1 MEQQMIF
8 SVSEANNFIKALLD
22 RVPQLQEIFVRGEI
36 SNYKLYP
43 SGHHYFTLK
52 DAEGAMRCVLFKG
65 NALRL
70 RFRPE
75 NGMKVIA
82 FGRISVFPRDGV
94 YQLYVSELSP
104 EGAGDLHV
112 AFEQLKA
119 QLEREGLFDP
129 AHKKPLPKYPKTIAI
144 ITSPAGAAVHD
155 MLRILRARWPLTE
168 VKLLGVRVQG
178 TEAPP
183 EIVGALRYANRYKV
197 ADLIIT
203 GRGGGSIEDLWAF
216 NDERVAHAIYES
228 EIPVI
233 SAVGHEPD
241 VTIADYV
248 ADARA
253 STPSNAAE
261 IAVPDR
267 NDVRARLTALE
278 RGMTKTEESR
288 LSALRE
294 ACAARPDGLHRGQ
307 APAARLYAKEP
318 CLACGKA
325 GGGAAAALCRAV
337 RVAPRDEPARGARAR
352 LCRGAD
358 GERYGAPQRG
368 RGDRRRDDRR
378 DARTGQPGLYGQR
391 NERREQPWQKALRIT
406 SRGSRRSCRSLS
418 AATRS

>member
-82 FGRISVFPRDGV
+82 FGRISVFPRDGA

-104 EGAGDLHV
+104 EGAGDLHA

-216 NDERVAHAIYES
+216 NDERVARAIYES

-278 RGMTKTEESR
+278 RSMTKTEESR

-294 ACAARPDGLHRGQ
+294 
-307 APAARLYAKEP
+307 RLTALEQKRVLRDPMAFIADKRLLLDYTQKS
-318 CLACGKA
+318 LASLAEKQVGERRQRF
-325 GGGAAAALCRAV
+325 AALCASLHAMSPLV
-337 RVAPRDEPARGARAR
+337 LARGYAVARTATGTVLR
-352 LCRGAD
+352 SAD
-358 GERYGAPQRG
+358 EVTVGETIDVTLG
-368 RGDRRRDDRR
+368 RGSL
-378 DARTGQPGLYGQR
+378 ACTV
-391 NERREQPWQKALRIT
+391 NET
-406 SRGSRRSCRSLS
+406 RGENNHGKKL
-418 AATRS
+418 

>member
-82 FGRISVFPRDGV
+82 FGRISVFPRDGA

-183 EIVGALRYANRYKV
+183 EIAGALRYANRYKV

-216 NDERVAHAIYES
+216 NDERVARAIYES

-261 IAVPDR
+261 IAVPDM
-267 NDVRARLTALE
+267 AEL
-278 RGMTKTEESR
+278 
-288 LSALRE
+288 LRY
-294 ACAARPDGLHRGQ
+294 L
-307 APAARLYAKEP
+307 
-318 CLACGKA
+318 
-325 GGGAAAALCRAV
+325 
-337 RVAPRDEPARGARAR
+337 
-352 LCRGAD
+352 RGAD
-358 GERYGAPQRG
+358 NAMAQSVLHRLEREERRLKMLSEKRALTDPMAFVQDRRLQLDYLQDKMTAAARTHWDREARRFAGAVAKLDALSPLKVLG
-368 RGDRRRDDRR
+368 RGYAV
-378 DARTGQPGLYGQR
+378 ARTEDGGILRSSDQVQPGDR
-391 NERREQPWQKALRIT
+391 IRLRLAQ
-406 SRGSRRSCRSLS
+406 GSLGCRVEEKEDNHGEKEL
-418 AATRS
+418 